1 MMEDITHEIVKN
13 CYMYQDKSYDTTL
26 NVDFLLEGVFTSVHH
41 TIHFTTITTLLYFDY
56 FYYDKS
62 DYYHNIKF

>member
-26 NVDFLLEGVFTSVHH
+26 NVDFLLEGVFTSVH